1 MNPLRGILYKIG
13 AVFLFVLMQTC
24 IKATAHHVPPG
35 ETVFFRSLF
44 ALPVIVIWL
53 AWQGKLANG
62 VRVKSPG
69 MHVVRGIV
77 GTAAMGL
84 GFAGLGLLPLPE
96 VTAIAYAAPL
106 LTVIFAALIL
116 KEQVRAFRMGAVAL
130 GLVGVL
136 IVLWPRLGAFF
147 AEGQAGEAAALGA
160 IVVLGSAALAAL
172 AQITVRKMVATETTT
187 SIVFW
192 FSITATLVAL
202 LTLPF
207 GWVIP
212 TTSQIALLVLSG
224 IFGGVGQILLT
235 NSYRYADASV
245 VAPFDY
251 TSMLLALGIGYFVFA
266 EVPTVMMLIGASLIV
281 LAGVLIIWRERQLG
295 LKRGKARPNMTPQG

>member
-1 MNPLRGILYKIG
+1 MNPLRGILFKIG
-13 AVFLFVLMQTC
+13 AVLLFVLMQTC
-24 IKATAHHVPPG
+24 IKATADHVPPG
-35 ETVFFRSLF
+35 QTVFFRSFF
-44 ALPVIVIWL
+44 ALPVIIGWL
-53 AWQGKLANG
+53 ASQGMWADG
-62 VRVKSPG
+62 IRVKSPKI
-69 MHVVRGIV
+69 HLLRGIV
-77 GTAAMGL
+77 GTGAMGL

-106 LTVIFAALIL
+106 MTVVFAALFL

-130 GLVGVL
+130 GMIGVL

-147 AEGQAGEAAALGA
+147 ADGQAGEAAALGA
-160 IVVLGSAALAAL
+160 IVVLGSATLAAL
-172 AQITVRKMVATETTT
+172 AQITIRRMVATETTS

-192 FSITATLVAL
+192 FSVTASVMSL

-207 GWVIP
+207 GWVVP
-212 TTSQIALLVLSG
+212 TSTEIGLLALSG
-224 IFGGVGQILLT
+224 VLGGVGQILLT
-235 NSYRYADASV
+235 SSYRFADASV

-266 EVPTVMMLIGASLIV
+266 EVPTVMMLTGASLIV